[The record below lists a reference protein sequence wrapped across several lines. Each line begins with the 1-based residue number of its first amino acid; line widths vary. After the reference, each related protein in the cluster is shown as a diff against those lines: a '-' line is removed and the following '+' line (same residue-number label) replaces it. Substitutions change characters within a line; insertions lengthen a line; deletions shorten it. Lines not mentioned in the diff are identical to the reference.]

1 MWAIS
6 VKYVLPPALNGCPK
20 CKKLPNL
27 VTLSSSMPHHFLS
40 TFPSFLWSMSFS
52 ISLHFLLS
60 YPRTFPSLDLWKFL
74 SFYLLVIS
82 YSTLVIF
89 FLPFLRLIY
98 VLFYLSTFSLILPS
112 YLSFSWSVE
121 IPFFLPPR
129 YLLFYPCH
137 FLFTFPSINLCP
149 FLSIFSLHPLF
160 SLLTFHPF
168 SSFTFYLFFLS
179 LLYPFTLST
188 FLSISYCLC
197 SFPFLPINLL
207 PLGLFLSLF
216 PIGPTTC
223 VSSFVNLLLIDSFE
237 V

>member
-1 MWAIS
+1 
-6 VKYVLPPALNGCPK
+6 
-20 CKKLPNL
+20 
-27 VTLSSSMPHHFLS
+27 
-40 TFPSFLWSMSFS
+40 MSFS

-137 FLFTFPSINLCP
+137 FLSTFPSINLCP

-168 SSFTFYLFFLS
+168 SSFTFYLFFSFFSLLFIPSPSLPFYLS
-179 LLYPFTLST
+179 LIVCVLFPFYP
-188 FLSISYCLC
+188 SISYLLV
-197 SFPFLPINLL
+197 SFSLYSPFCQQLAFHLL
-207 PLGLFLSLF
+207 
-216 PIGPTTC
+216 
-223 VSSFVNLLLIDSFE
+223 
-237 V
+237 